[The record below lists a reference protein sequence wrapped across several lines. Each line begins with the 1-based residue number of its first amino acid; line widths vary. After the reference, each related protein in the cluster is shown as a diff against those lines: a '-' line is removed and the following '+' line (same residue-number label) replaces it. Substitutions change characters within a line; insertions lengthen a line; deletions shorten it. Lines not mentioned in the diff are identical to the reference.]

1 MLVVPVPPVARHQP
15 PPTPPEHG
23 YGLLVRRVQS
33 EYLEM
38 PGLCLTFDQACR
50 LWALD
55 SLTCS
60 RVLRDLVAEGF
71 VVVSRRGL
79 YVRQAES
86 LAAASATRSMS
97 T

>member
-1 MLVVPVPPVARHQP
+1 MSAVPATLVAIHQP
-15 PPTPPEHG
+15 PPTTPPEHG

-55 SLTCS
+55 SQTCS
-60 RVLRDLVAEGF
+60 RVLQDLVAEGF
-71 VVVSRRGL
+71 VAVSERGIYARRTA
-79 YVRQAES
+79 V
-86 LAAASATRSMS
+86 
-97 T
+97 